1 MTKNTFV
8 LQTWAPTAY
17 KSKACK
23 EYGHYKFV
31 IKLWIGAL
39 RSVPTVSFYGSKSLG
54 DFSIMLGPF
63 ILATEVYFIE
73 YSSRK
78 SNHKRLMSFFI
89 VMNYFPWSFLWFF
102 FFFFLSIT
110 IYLCASKWHFLSL
123 RYYIFGNILTFNI
136 FQKICLVKKYT
147 AISFKK

>member
-31 IKLWIGAL
+31 IKFLIGAL

-89 VMNYFPWSFLWFF
+89 VMNYFPWSFLRF

-123 RYYIFGNILTFNI
+123 RYYIFGHI
-136 FQKICLVKKYT
+136 FQKICLVKNILQNLLKN
-147 AISFKK
+147 K